1 MWNYSCGYAVGEDPH
16 VCEHSYATLV
26 FSNGDVVYQ
35 MFEQMSGVMDISW
48 KRDRYLTK
56 IAFNIPYTGNYD
68 LANYVELRE
77 LFLWGGP
84 VLNDKIIDTAAY
96 SMTGQMLYS
105 AGYDDPFY
113 TFYTEKQLPELDLN
127 YIIL

>member
-84 VLNDKIIDTAAY
+84 VLNDKITSY
-96 SMTGQMLYS
+96 SAHDYVTLEVLYS
-105 AGYDDPFY
+105 SNYEGPHFF
-113 TFYTEKQLPELDLN
+113 TSYTENENEYLDL
-127 YIIL
+127 